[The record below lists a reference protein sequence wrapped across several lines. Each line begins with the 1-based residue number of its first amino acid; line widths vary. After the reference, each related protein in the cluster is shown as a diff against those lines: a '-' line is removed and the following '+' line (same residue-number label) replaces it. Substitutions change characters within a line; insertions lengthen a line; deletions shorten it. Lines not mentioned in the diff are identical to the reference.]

1 MESRAY
7 KTYKTPVF
15 GFPFGG
21 LATAVIATIA
31 VFLPRG
37 IISYPETK
45 LSREDDMETK
55 EGKKTGRPRKYG
67 SDVERV
73 RAWRSDN
80 FRKAFRTEVVLS
92 MDDAVHLDIL
102 RNREGLTRSDMIRK
116 LIERAFVSGNENG
129 EG

>member
-1 MESRAY
+1 
-7 KTYKTPVF
+7 
-15 GFPFGG
+15 
-21 LATAVIATIA
+21 
-31 VFLPRG
+31 
-37 IISYPETK
+37 
-45 LSREDDMETK
+45 METK
-55 EGKKTGRPRKYG
+55 EGKKAGRPRKYG

-73 RAWRSDN
+73 RAWRNNN

-116 LIERAFVSGNENG
+116 LIERAFVSGNEKG